1 MNINPNKIYLQ
12 RLTATVSK
20 GGMTIL
26 QSYAATHGTNK
37 KRKRIKLYSLTLS
50 RYLNK

>member
-12 RLTATVSK
+12 RLVATVSK

-37 KRKRIKLYSLTLS
+37 KRKRIKL
-50 RYLNK
+50 